1 MSLGIFYPTLWPP
14 CNSLYFPGNFPRV
27 VSQSVNI
34 IVGGLTECAVKE
46 QGEVQSSIQ
55 ESLALLVNCFKDVD
69 VARLTQLEA
78 LVLQNIEQ
86 VVSLPLL
93 SFLAVR
99 FSRSVIFFVVA

>member
-1 MSLGIFYPTLWPP
+1 
-14 CNSLYFPGNFPRV
+14 
-27 VSQSVNI
+27 
-34 IVGGLTECAVKE
+34 VGGLTECAVKE
-46 QGEVQSSIQ
+46 QDEVQSSIQ

-99 FSRSVIFFVVA
+99 FSRSVIFVVVA